1 MTAGCLEDLPE
12 SSHRSVTKG
21 TLTSYRSSTK
31 SSVQRLEE
39 DRMGEKGAEGG
50 EKSNR

>member
-21 TLTSYRSSTK
+21 TLTSYGSSTK